1 MKRTILVALMLC
13 LALFAAALAE
23 ETPAPDAVPYG
34 RIREYFNRAQNA
46 ETDFETGQPAYKG
59 KIVFAVSD
67 GNLHTSLSE
76 EPKYDFSRIPQGR
89 LAASFDEADTLV
101 LIYADYKVVGQYTPM
116 VRARKTYTKVC
127 VADLRQDVLYKPFD
141 AVVTDPPR
149 SVTIRTMNGIPT
161 TGAFS
166 GDFEPQQAIDKV
178 AGVLLPAEPETEGSQ
193 KAAAEKTGEAAQEK
207 QTKPFEKPQMQPL
220 R

>member
-13 LALFAAALAE
+13 LALFAAVLAE

-67 GNLHTSLSE
+67 GNLYTSLAG
-76 EPKYDFSRIPQGR
+76 EPKYGFGRVPAGR
-89 LAASFDEADTLV
+89 LAATFDEADTLV

-178 AGVLLPAEPETEGSQ
+178 AGVLLPAEPETEESQ

>member
-1 MKRTILVALMLC
+1 MNE
-13 LALFAAALAE
+13 LA
-23 ETPAPDAVPYG
+23 
-34 RIREYFNRAQNA
+34 IK
-46 ETDFETGQPAYKG
+46 AY
-59 KIVFAVSD
+59 
-67 GNLHTSLSE
+67 
-76 EPKYDFSRIPQGR
+76 
-89 LAASFDEADTLV
+89 
-101 LIYADYKVVGQYTPM
+101 
-116 VRARKTYTKVC
+116 
-127 VADLRQDVLYKPFD
+127 DLRQDVLYKPFD

-149 SVTIRTMNGIPT
+149 SVTIRTMNGIPM

-178 AGVLLPAEPETEGSQ
+178 AGVLLPAEPETEESE

>member
-1 MKRTILVALMLC
+1 MQVLMYNIDGGKAVKIKNLC
-13 LALFAAALAE
+13 RML
-23 ETPAPDAVPYG
+23 
-34 RIREYFNRAQNA
+34 N
-46 ETDFETGQPAYKG
+46 
-59 KIVFAVSD
+59 
-67 GNLHTSLSE
+67 
-76 EPKYDFSRIPQGR
+76 
-89 LAASFDEADTLV
+89 
-101 LIYADYKVVGQYTPM
+101 ADYKVVGQYTPM

-149 SVTIRTMNGIPT
+149 SVTIRTMNGIPMT
-161 TGAFS
+161 SAFS

-178 AGVLLPAEPETEGSQ
+178 AGVLLPAEPETEESQ
-193 KAAAEKTGEAAQEK
+193 KAVAEKTGEAAQEK